1 MRNLPLPDD
10 IDGLGNEVRR
20 VRGDD
25 ISDSSKE
32 SNIVRVENRNQV
44 STYCP
49 YATSTRSFTRTLS
62 ESKDD
67 DDDERQQQQMRQ
79 QQQTY
84 KLSLTAASRLLETE
98 LSRKFKLTDS
108 VEGEIVFA
116 VKLLAA
122 RHFAY
127 FPTRNET
134 NNPGVVRDA
143 MIGVYLGSC
152 KDVL

>member
-1 MRNLPLPDD
+1 M
-10 IDGLGNEVRR
+10 
-20 VRGDD
+20 
-25 ISDSSKE
+25 
-32 SNIVRVENRNQV
+32 
-44 STYCP
+44 
-49 YATSTRSFTRTLS
+49 
-62 ESKDD
+62 
-67 DDDERQQQQMRQ
+67 QQQQHQQ

-108 VEGEIVFA
+108 VEGEIVLA
-116 VKLLAA
+116 AKLLAA

-127 FPTRNET
+127 VPTRKET